1 MVRRDYWFEK
11 NGGPVDEE
19 LTVRING
26 KPLSLEA
33 GETKQAMAQKWIE
46 AFIPVA
52 VSQRFLFDGEKLPE
66 LDVSQLNQEFRDGLD
81 DILGQQAI
89 QQLNNHLN
97 SVMKNTTKQMTPE
110 NEQMKIEDLFQ
121 ELEGAKEEISKLEIK
136 LTHKQGLLDELVEK
150 SNSLQELI
158 VSKGDVEGGDL
169 GNVRTRQ
176 AIAASRLAVVEW
188 S

>member
-1 MVRRDYWFEK
+1 MRYFKPGFKFDEWIRRAFNTTIEDEDCQVGFQLTLVDPTIGNIMVRRDYWFEK

-136 LTHKQGLLDELVEK
+136 
-150 SNSLQELI
+150 
-158 VSKGDVEGGDL
+158 
-169 GNVRTRQ
+169 
-176 AIAASRLAVVEW
+176 
-188 S
+188 